1 MNDELNRVPYL
12 TIAQAHEVGINQSAG
27 SQGQTYPFQ
36 TCSLCIV
43 SSLDSS
49 LSFGQGYFQTDSSPG
64 CASTMMTENRRQPR
78 DRKWPEQSGWLLVL
92 ALHSRGAKAGEG
104 KSWTLEFAQLI
115 NKAEVIRLSITK
127 WTLSIKRFF
136 SVYKETAQLRAVL
149 WLLFRNEDGKKEC
162 NDEDA

>member
-1 MNDELNRVPYL
+1 MKSRKQAVLLWQVSLAGVILLHCLHLLSSYLKRDFEKSKMGNMKKNDELNRVPYL

-64 CASTMMTENRRQPR
+64 CANTMMPENRRQLR

-104 KSWTLEFAQLI
+104 KSWTLEFA
-115 NKAEVIRLSITK
+115 
-127 WTLSIKRFF
+127 
-136 SVYKETAQLRAVL
+136 
-149 WLLFRNEDGKKEC
+149 
-162 NDEDA
+162 